1 MAVVSLLTYN
11 GRKSG
16 KQSGKTL
23 PTLLPTGGTRR
34 NRSARAGL
42 QFPVSRIHRI
52 LKATHRGMRIQFAA
66 PIYLASVLEYLIAE
80 LLELAG
86 NAARDLNKRRIIPR
100 HLQLAIRKD
109 EELQQLLGNV
119 VIMQGGVIPHIEP
132 SLLPQRHI
140 RRAVKSEEV

>member
-1 MAVVSLLTYN
+1 M
-11 GRKSG
+11 
-16 KQSGKTL
+16 
-23 PTLLPTGGTRR
+23 
-34 NRSARAGL
+34 
-42 QFPVSRIHRI
+42 
-52 LKATHRGMRIQFAA
+52 
-66 PIYLASVLEYLIAE
+66 
-80 LLELAG
+80 ELAG

-109 EELQQLLGNV
+109 EECEPIQDIQFQAESLPFRLQQLLGNV